1 MDPTTFRMMSGIT
14 GPPPPS
20 QITFTAS
27 NYYPGGY
34 GSTTLSW
41 NVTNAA
47 SVSINQ
53 DIGAV
58 ASSGSNTQSG
68 YNNESRTYTL
78 SAVGLDGLNYSAS
91 VTVNWANW
99 FDYCPYNY
107 GDRWAIAFC

>member
-27 NYYPGGY
+27 NYYPAGNDI
-34 GSTTLSW
+34 TILTW

-53 DIGAV
+53 NIGAV
-58 ASSGSNTQSG
+58 ASSGSNTQIAD
-68 YNNESRTYTL
+68 NVTLTYTL

-91 VTVNWANW
+91 VTVSWGNCPFPIDSYWRK
-99 FDYCPYNY
+99 YC
-107 GDRWAIAFC
+107 